1 MTITSL
7 NQLPQTNIFR
17 KGDVFVLFGEL
28 FGRGYASGL
37 VGEAR
42 KAGMEI
48 VGITVGRRDENNA
61 LRPLNAEELAAAEA
75 NLGGKIIN
83 VPLMAGFDLDAP
95 AGEPAH
101 RSPRQPDLKSWR
113 PTSSTGPISRNAA
126 RSASSASRAA
136 WPR

>member
-48 VGITVGRRDENNA
+48 PMKVRIASPATPNSRR
-61 LRPLNAEELAAAEA
+61 RPAA
-75 NLGGKIIN
+75 I
-83 VPLMAGFDLDAP
+83 
-95 AGEPAH
+95 
-101 RSPRQPDLKSWR
+101 RQ
-113 PTSSTGPISRNAA
+113 A
-126 RSASSASRAA
+126 RSV
-136 WPR
+136 